1 MGDPSCF
8 TSLLRQMWTD
18 LDGPSGESFRY
29 HLATGTINQIAVVHP
44 QRHAEGLHAATGL
57 QRAGDLPLS
66 EAHLTHQWMTAMF
79 SAASQSCLT
88 HRCVWS
94 LVEYLLRCQ
103 VMLLLRRQGRTLKVT
118 CSKKGRRVP
127 IRNSP
132 PCLKPNFFLVC
143 TDFSFSLKRK
153 TGKVPRAPSPI
164 SSTCFHQT
172 PRPGPSEVVS
182 RWPGPFPSDLAE
194 DLSSRQDK
202 SSGQKG

>member
-1 MGDPSCF
+1 
-8 TSLLRQMWTD
+8 MWTD

-103 VMLLLRRQGRTLKVT
+103 VKLLLRRQGRTLKVT
-118 CSKKGRRVP
+118 CSKKGGEFPSGTLLHVL
-127 IRNSP
+127 S
-132 PCLKPNFFLVC
+132 LTFFLSVL
-143 TDFSFSLKRK
+143 TFHFLSNAKR
-153 TGKVPRAPSPI
+153 GRYL
-164 SSTCFHQT
+164 FYL
-172 PRPGPSEVVS
+172 
-182 RWPGPFPSDLAE
+182 FYLLPSDSEARPIGSCLPLARP
-194 DLSSRQDK
+194 LPF
-202 SSGQKG
+202 

>member
-1 MGDPSCF
+1 MGLVSARMGDPSCF

-44 QRHAEGLHAATGL
+44 QRHAEGLHPATGL

-79 SAASQSCLT
+79 SAAFQSCPT
-88 HRCVWS
+88 HRGVRS
-94 LVEYLLRCQ
+94 VLEYHRRCE
-103 VMLLLRRQGRTLKVT
+103 VKLLLRGPGRTPKVT

-132 PCLKPNFFLVC
+132 PCLELNFFLVC
-143 TDFSFSLKRK
+143 NDFSFTLKHK
-153 TGKVPRAPSPI
+153 TGRYQGHLP
-164 SSTCFHQT
+164 
-172 PRPGPSEVVS
+172 
-182 RWPGPFPSDLAE
+182 
-194 DLSSRQDK
+194 LSLLSASIRL
-202 SSGQKG
+202 